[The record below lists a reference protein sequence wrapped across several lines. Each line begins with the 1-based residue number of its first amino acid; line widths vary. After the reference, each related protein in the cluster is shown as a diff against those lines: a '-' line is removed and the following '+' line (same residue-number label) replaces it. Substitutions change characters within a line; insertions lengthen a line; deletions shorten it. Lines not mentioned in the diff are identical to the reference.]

1 MDVISLVMANVQCP
15 LYLIPLGSYFTI
27 DFPIQSYSD
36 IMQKNHE
43 CPDWKDRE
51 DEIYVGNNQRYV
63 LTSKSLVT
71 AIDYNGKFWY
81 PNEY

>member
-1 MDVISLVMANVQCP
+1 MDLNSLVMAHVQCP

-27 DFPIQSYSD
+27 DFPIQNYSD

-43 CPDWKDRE
+43 CPAWTEQE
-51 DEIYVGNNQRYV
+51 DEIYVGANVNYM

-71 AIDYNGKFWY
+71 PIDYNGRYWY
-81 PNEY
+81 PGEY

>member
-1 MDVISLVMANVQCP
+1 MDVIGLLMAHRQCP

-27 DFPIQSYSD
+27 DFPVQSYSD

-43 CPDWKDRE
+43 CPAWGERE
-51 DEIYVGNNQRYV
+51 DEIYVGNNSKYM

-71 AIDYNGKFWY
+71 PIDYNGKYWY
-81 PNEY
+81 PGEY